1 MIIKKI
7 SSWVGLLLLGT
18 SMLAQAASPADFQP
32 DAGLFDSV
40 TLYGGQGADHN
51 LRELPGVIAG
61 GDIDWEKSYF
71 LGVGLGKTGPRLGRS
86 IELLQDT
93 PLAELKQNYEL
104 ILLKHHGLQN
114 NAEIGAAYLLRTPDL
129 QLGPV
134 GVNLAAGTGLSYA
147 MGTPSYEDGPKD
159 DPSRRYPFQLLA
171 LFELEWKLRN
181 VESLSFTT
189 RVHHRCGVY
198 GVIAPPHVGSN
209 FMTVGLRYR
218 F

>member
-1 MIIKKI
+1 MMIKKI
-7 SSWVGLLLLGT
+7 SSWVGLLLLGA

-51 LRELPGVIAG
+51 LRELPGVIAR

-71 LGVGLGKTGPRLGRS
+71 LGVGLGKTGPRLGQS

-104 ILLKHHGLQN
+104 ILLKHHGLQH

-181 VESLSFTT
+181 VKSLSFTT

>member
-32 DAGLFDSV
+32 DSGLLDSV
-40 TLYGGQGADHN
+40 TLYGGQGANHN
-51 LRELPGVIAG
+51 LRELPGVIAR
-61 GDIDWEKSYF
+61 GDIEWEKSYF
-71 LGVGLGKTGPRLGRS
+71 FGVGLGKTGPRLGQS

-134 GVNLAAGTGLSYA
+134 GVNLAAGTGLSHA

-159 DPSRRYPFQLLA
+159 NPSRRYPFQFLA

-198 GVIAPPHVGSN
+198 GVIAPPNVGSN
-209 FMTVGLRYR
+209 FMTVGLRYH

>member
-1 MIIKKI
+1 MTFKKH
-7 SSWVGLLLLGT
+7 SSWIGLLLLGC
-18 SMLAQAASPADFQP
+18 SVLAQAASPVALQAEDR
-32 DAGLFDSV
+32 LFDAV
-40 TLYGGQGADHN
+40 TIYGGQGADHN
-51 LRELPGVIAG
+51 LRQIPGVIAR
-61 GDIDWEKSYF
+61 GDIEWEKSYF
-71 LGVGLGKTGPRLGRS
+71 LGVGLGKTGPRLGQS
-86 IELLQDT
+86 VDLLQGT

-104 ILLKHHGLQN
+104 LLLKHHGLQN

-147 MGTPSYEDGPKD
+147 MGTPSYEDGPID
-159 DPSRRYPFQLLA
+159 DPARRYRLQFLV
-171 LFELEWKLRN
+171 LFESEWKLTDVN
-181 VESLSFTT
+181 ALTLVT

-198 GVIAPPHVGSN
+198 GLIAPPRVGSN